1 MTTDG
6 DTEFGGWRACD
17 ACGEAIASPDEA
29 ALTVPPELIEERRAG
44 IAERARALAAGE
56 EAARASTG
64 LIPWDWGHRACFP
77 PRDEAY
83 FVAGARIAT
92 MPGIL
97 AETLALMDREWFMET
112 AWEDAVRRFYRI
124 PFE

>member
-1 MTTDG
+1 MPEESS
-6 DTEFGGWRACD
+6 TEFGGWRACD
-17 ACGEAIASPDEA
+17 ACGEAIASPSEA

-56 EAARASTG
+56 APPRTSTG
-64 LIPWDWGHRACFP
+64 LVPWDWGHRACFP
-77 PRDEAY
+77 PRAPEFFVDGEA
-83 FVAGARIAT
+83 IST

-97 AETLALMDREWFMET
+97 ARTLALMDREWFLET